1 MSRDALLAEARL
13 QLDDYLRLHGEEAAG
28 LQGLIEQLAQDPGI
42 LARSN
47 MRGHITT
54 SALVYDESSD
64 RLLMIHHRLLG
75 RWLQPGG
82 HHEGLE
88 GLQASG
94 AREAAEVTGAR
105 GFSAWPPAAEP
116 PTPLDIDSHR
126 IPANPAKGEGE
137 HVHHDFI
144 FLFRLD
150 ARAELSPQWAEVKG
164 VRWMPRSEF
173 AALPEPRFARLAAK
187 LRALRPASPSRD

>member
-1 MSRDALLAEARL
+1 MTRDALLAEARQ
-13 QLDDYLRLHGEEAAG
+13 QLDDYLRRHGEEVAG
-28 LQGLIEQLAQDPGI
+28 LQGLIEQLAQDPDI

-54 SALVYDESSD
+54 SALVYDDSSD
-64 RLLMIHHRLLG
+64 RLLMVHHRVLD

-88 GLQASG
+88 GLQASA
-94 AREAAEVTGAR
+94 AREVTEETGATR
-105 GFSAWPPAAEP
+105 FSAWPATTGAA
-116 PTPLDIDSHR
+116 TPLDIDSHR
-126 IPANPAKGEGE
+126 IPANVARGEGE

-150 ARAELSPQWAEVKG
+150 ARAALSPQWAEVKG
-164 VRWMPRSEF
+164 ARWMPRREF
-173 AALPEPRFARLAAK
+173 AALPEPRFARLARK
-187 LRALRPASPSRD
+187 LQALRPGPG